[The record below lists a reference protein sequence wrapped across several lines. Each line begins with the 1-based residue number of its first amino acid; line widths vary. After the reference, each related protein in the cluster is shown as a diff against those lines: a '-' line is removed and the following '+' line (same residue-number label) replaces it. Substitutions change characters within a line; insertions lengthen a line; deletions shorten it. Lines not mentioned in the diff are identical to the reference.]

1 VKEWPVGKKCLKCGY
16 VRNAGDPGPLTECPR
31 CGVIYA
37 RAEARIGRSSEAGTL
52 EMTEEKS
59 SPCSSPDIIRELALL
74 IKSHYGLIWFKTAE
88 EDRAESL
95 LAHLADSLG
104 LKLFTWTLTQGIKRA
119 DLEGSVYMTTE
130 PKAALDHIISSD
142 FPAIYH
148 FQGIGHY
155 LNDPAVSVRL
165 CDAARKYSSIDA
177 SIILTGTEMD
187 IPENLKP
194 YLAEVSAPVPERD
207 EYSQLLGNII
217 RDLRAKTE
225 VRVEINKDEL
235 NQLLNNLKGLTLLEA
250 EKILTRAIIEDGS
263 LNAKDIQKVIDAKRA
278 VVERDGLLEYF
289 PVEHGMSEIA
299 DMASLKDWLNKR
311 RMIITEPERAVS
323 FGLVFPKGV
332 LLLGVPGSG
341 KSLCAKAVSMEWG
354 LPLLKMDPSNL
365 YNKYIGESE
374 RNFKRAMETA
384 EKMAPVILWIDEIE
398 KAFASGGSEDGGVSQ
413 RVLGTFLSWMQ
424 DRKGDVFV
432 VATANDVEKLPPEFL
447 RKGRFDEVFFVD
459 LPDAESRAAIFSIHL
474 RKRGKDPAKFAIEA
488 LAAATEG
495 FSGAEIEQVVVS
507 ALYGAF
513 SGSCELADGMLVAEI
528 GRTRPLSVTRAEQI
542 ENLRAWA
549 SERTVSAH

>member
-1 VKEWPVGKKCLKCGY
+1 MGKKCLKCGY
-16 VRNAGDPGPLTECPR
+16 IRNDVDPGPLTECPR

-37 RAEARIGRSSEAGTL
+37 RVEARLGKQPEA
-52 EMTEEKS
+52 ENQEKECEKP
-59 SPCSSPDIIRELALL
+59 SPGAIPDIVREIALL
-74 IKSHYGLIWFKTAE
+74 IKSHYGLIWIKTAE
-88 EDRAESL
+88 EDRTESL
-95 LAHLADSLG
+95 LSHLADSLG
-104 LKLFTWTLTQGIKRA
+104 LKLFIWTLTHGLRRT
-119 DLEGSVYMTTE
+119 DMDGPVYMTTE
-130 PKAALDHIISSD
+130 PKAALDHVISSD
-142 FPAIYH
+142 FPAIYL
-148 FQGIGHY
+148 FEGLGPF
-155 LNDPAVSVRL
+155 LSDPAIAARL
-165 CDAARKYSSIDA
+165 LDAARKYSPLDA
-177 SIILTGTEMD
+177 STILTGSDMN

-194 YLAEVSAPVPERD
+194 YLAQVSPPAPRRE
-207 EYSQLLGNII
+207 EYSELLNNII
-217 RDLRAKTE
+217 RDLRHKTD
-225 VRVEINKDEL
+225 VKIEITKNEL

-250 EKILTRAIIEDGS
+250 EKILTRAIIEDGG
-263 LNAKDIQKVIDAKRA
+263 LNAKDIQKVIDAKRT

-289 PVEHGMSEIA
+289 PAEHGMSKIA
-299 DMASLKDWLNKR
+299 DMATLKDWLNKR

-323 FGLVFPKGV
+323 FGLAFPKGI

-413 RVLGTFLSWMQ
+413 RVLGTFLSWLQ

-474 RKRGKDPAKFAIEA
+474 KRRGKDPAKFDIET
-488 LAAATEG
+488 LAKAADG

-507 ALYGAF
+507 GLYGAF
-513 SGSCELADGMLVAEI
+513 SANCELTNDMLIAET
-528 GRTRPLSVTRAEQI
+528 GRTKPLSVIRAEQI
-542 ENLRAWA
+542 EDLREWA

>member
-1 VKEWPVGKKCLKCGY
+1 MGKKCLKCGY
-16 VRNAGDPGPLTECPR
+16 MRNDGDPGPLTECPR

-37 RAEARIGRSSEAGTL
+37 RVEAKLGKQPEAEN
-52 EMTEEKS
+52 EEKACEKP
-59 SPCSSPDIIRELALL
+59 SPGAIPDIVREIALL
-74 IKSHYGLIWFKTAE
+74 IKSHYGLIWVRTNE

-95 LAHLADSLG
+95 LSHLADSLG
-104 LKLFTWTLTQGIKRA
+104 LKIFTWTLTQGLKRT
-119 DLEGSVYMTTE
+119 DMDGPVYMTTE
-130 PKAALDHIISSD
+130 PKAALDHVISSD
-142 FPAIYH
+142 FPAIYL
-148 FQGIGHY
+148 FEGMGPFISE
-155 LNDPAVSVRL
+155 PAIAARL
-165 CDAARKYSSIDA
+165 FDAARKYSPLDA
-177 SIILTGTEMD
+177 SIILTGTDMN

-194 YLAEVSAPVPERD
+194 YLAEVSPPAPKRE
-207 EYSQLLGNII
+207 EYSELLNNII
-217 RDLRAKTE
+217 RDLRVKTE
-225 VRVEINKDEL
+225 VRIEITNNEL

-250 EKILTRAIIEDGS
+250 EKILTRAIIEDHG
-263 LNAKDIQKVIDAKRA
+263 LNAKDIQRVIDAKRT

-289 PVEHGMSEIA
+289 PAEHGMSEIA
-299 DMASLKDWLNKR
+299 DMATLKDWLNKR

-323 FGLVFPKGV
+323 FGLAFPKGI

-413 RVLGTFLSWMQ
+413 RVLGTFLSWLQ

-474 RKRGKDPAKFAIEA
+474 KRRGKDPAKFDIEA
-488 LAAATEG
+488 LAKAADG

-507 ALYGAF
+507 GLYGAF
-513 SGSCELADGMLVAEI
+513 SANCELTSDMLIAET
-528 GRTRPLSVTRAEQI
+528 GRTKPLSVTRSEQI
-542 ENLRAWA
+542 ESLREWA

>member
-1 VKEWPVGKKCLKCGY
+1 M
-16 VRNAGDPGPLTECPR
+16 RNPDDPGPQTECPR

-37 RAEARIGRSSEAGTL
+37 RVEARLGRCSETGTL
-52 EMTEEKS
+52 EASCEKPS
-59 SPCSSPDIIRELALL
+59 TCDAPDIIRELALL

-88 EDRAESL
+88 EERAESL
-95 LAHLADSLG
+95 LTHLADSLG

-119 DLEGSVYMTTE
+119 DLDGPVYMTTE

-142 FPAIYH
+142 YPAIYH
-148 FQGIGHY
+148 FQGIGPF
-155 LNDPAVSVRL
+155 LNDPAISVRL

-177 SIILTGTEMD
+177 SIILTGIEMN

-194 YLAEVSAPVPERD
+194 YLAEISPPAPKRE
-207 EYSQLLGNII
+207 EYSELLSNII
-217 RDLRAKTE
+217 RDLRAKKE
-225 VRVEINKDEL
+225 VRVEITQEEL
-235 NQLLNNLKGLTLLEA
+235 NLLLNNLKGLTLLEA

-263 LNAKDIQKVIDAKRA
+263 LNAKDIQRVIDAKKT
-278 VVERDGLLEYF
+278 VVEKDGLLEYF
-289 PVEHGMSEIA
+289 PAEHGMSEIA

-311 RMIITEPERAVS
+311 RMIISEPEKAVK
-323 FGLVFPKGV
+323 FGLTFPKGI

-374 RNFKRAMETA
+374 RNFKRAMEAA

-459 LPDAESRAAIFSIHL
+459 LPDAGSRAAIFSIHL
-474 RKRGKDPAKFAIEA
+474 RKRGKDPAKFNIEA
-488 LAAATEG
+488 LAETSEG

-507 ALYGAF
+507 GLYGAF
-513 SGSCELADGMLVAEI
+513 SANCELTNDMLITEI

-542 ENLRAWA
+542 ETLRSWA
-549 SERTVSAH
+549 SERTVSAK

>member
-1 VKEWPVGKKCLKCGY
+1 MGKKCLKCGY
-16 VRNAGDPGPLTECPR
+16 IRNAGDPGPETDCPR

-37 RAEARIGRSSEAGTL
+37 RAEARLGGQAETNSRET
-52 EMTEEKS
+52 TEE
-59 SPCSSPDIIRELALL
+59 SPSTCSAPDIVRELALL
-74 IKSHYGLIWFKTAE
+74 IKSHYGLIWFRTAE
-88 EDRAESL
+88 EDRAQSL

-104 LKLFTWTLTQGIKRA
+104 LKLFTWTLTQGIKRT
-119 DLEGSVYMTTE
+119 DLDGPVYMTTE

-142 FPAIYH
+142 FPAIYLL
-148 FQGIGHY
+148 QGIGPF
-155 LNDPAVSVRL
+155 LNDPAISVRL
-165 CDAARKYSSIDA
+165 SDAAKKYSSMEA
-177 SIILTGTEMD
+177 SIILTGLD
-187 IPENLKP
+187 LNIPEELKP
-194 YLAEVSAPVPERD
+194 YLAEISAPAPKRQ
-207 EYSQLLGNII
+207 EYSELLNNII

-225 VRVEINKDEL
+225 VRVEITQDEL
-235 NQLLNNLKGLTLLEA
+235 NRLLNNLKGLTLLEA
-250 EKILTRAIIEDGS
+250 EKVLTRAIIENGG
-263 LNAKDIQKVIDAKRA
+263 LNAKDIQRVIDAKRV

-289 PVEHGMSEIA
+289 PAEHGMLEIA

-311 RMIITEPERAVS
+311 KMIITEPERAVS
-323 FGLVFPKGV
+323 FGLAFPKGI

-459 LPDAESRAAIFSIHL
+459 LPDGESRATIFSIHL
-474 RKRGKDPAKFAIEA
+474 RKRGKEPAKFNIEA
-488 LAAATEG
+488 LATASVG

-507 ALYGAF
+507 GLYGAF
-513 SGSCELADGMLVAEI
+513 SANCELTTDMLLTEI
-528 GRTRPLSVTRAEQI
+528 ARTRPLSVTRAEQI
-542 ENLRAWA
+542 ENLREWA
-549 SERTVSAH
+549 SERTVSAQ